1 MIKPYFQE
9 SNFFLYHGE
18 ALKLLSQFEKEEIL
32 FDLIYADPPY
42 FLSNDGITCKS
53 GKMVSVNKGDWDK
66 SEGFEQDVN
75 FIDSWLKE
83 CRKVL
88 KENGSIWVSGTMHI
102 IYKVGYLLEKNDY
115 DIINDIIW
123 YKPNAPPNLSCKYFT
138 HSQEIVLWAR
148 KSKNS
153 QHTFNYEKMKFWNN
167 IKDKLKNKDKQMR
180 SVWSIPLIPKA
191 EKEYG
196 KHPTQKPLELL
207 NRIIMSSS
215 NEGDLVLDPFMGS
228 GTTGVVCNILN
239 RKFIGIDTNKE
250 YLDLA
255 IRRFRDTKSKELLFY
270 PKVRNQI
277 TKFI

>member
-9 SNFFLYHGE
+9 GNFAIYHEE
-18 ALKLLSQFEKEEIL
+18 ALEVLNQFEKEGVL

-42 FLSNDGITCKS
+42 FLSNNGITCQS
-53 GKMVSVNKGDWDK
+53 GKMVSVNKGNWDK
-66 SEGFEQDVN
+66 SGGFEQDVS
-75 FIDSWLKE
+75 FIDLWLKE

-88 KENGSIWVSGTMHI
+88 KENGSIWISGTMHI

-115 DIINDIIW
+115 HIINDIIW

-167 IKDKLKNKDKQMR
+167 AKDKLKNKDKQMR

>member
-9 SNFFLYHGE
+9 SNFVLYHGE
-18 ALKLLSQFEKEEIL
+18 ALKILSQFEKAKIF

-42 FLSNDGITCKS
+42 FLSNDGITCQS

-75 FIDSWLKE
+75 FSDSWLKE

-102 IYKVGYLLEKNDY
+102 IYKIGYLLEKNDY

-167 IKDKLKNKDKQMR
+167 AKDKLKNKDKQMR

-207 NRIIMSSS
+207 NRIITSSS

-228 GTTGVVCNILN
+228 GTTGVVCNILD
-239 RKFIGIDTNKE
+239 RKFIGIDTDKE

-255 IRRFRDTKSKELLFY
+255 IKRFRDTKGRELLFY